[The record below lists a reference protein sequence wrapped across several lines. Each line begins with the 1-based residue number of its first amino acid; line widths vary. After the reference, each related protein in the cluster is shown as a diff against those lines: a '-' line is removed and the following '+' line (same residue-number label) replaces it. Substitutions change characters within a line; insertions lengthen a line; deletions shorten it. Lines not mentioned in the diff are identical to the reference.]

1 MARQR
6 LECGDLSPRF
16 PGGSARPRFMRWRT
30 ANAGARSK
38 PSTLNLQLSTAV
50 SPGCAALRDFP
61 ATDRRALPAALQL
74 FPQTEGLP
82 SPIGFSPTQNQH
94 APPIGNPAFFCFSEH
109 EPEKE
114 RKRESMIPVSDTE
127 PKQPPRR
134 GGGRYANK

>member
-1 MARQR
+1 MNMCNFLGISQDHGICDAFLRLNVGGSMARQR

-50 SPGCAALRDFP
+50 APGCAALRDFP

-82 SPIGFSPTQNQH
+82 
-94 APPIGNPAFFCFSEH
+94 
-109 EPEKE
+109 
-114 RKRESMIPVSDTE
+114 
-127 PKQPPRR
+127 
-134 GGGRYANK
+134 